1 MKELRIKQHSSSTF
15 IDFDPAQSN
24 NHLTFIV
31 NEWSS
36 EEMKVSKIIFN
47 LTQIK
52 VIHEYLGDFLQ
63 EKAKDLNEIQSKRKR
78 TQQAFEIIYKAAKDA
93 GSIPYEALQKIKQLG
108 IPIFAILAK
117 DLGIPVSEVHEA
129 LEKTP
134 LPFILFQKHHESC
147 LKYVNES

>member
-78 TQQAFEIIYKAAKDA
+78 TQLVFEIIYKAAKDA
-93 GSIPYEALQKIKQLG
+93 GSISYEALQKIKQLG
-108 IPIFAILAK
+108 IPIFSILAK
-117 DLGIPVSEVHEA
+117 DLGISVSEVHEA

-134 LPFILFQKHHESC
+134 LPFILFQKHYESC
-147 LKYVNES
+147 LRYVHEN